1 MFKYEFLR
9 LFVLFLMLLIVNCI
23 MYVWANL
30 RVCITTFKYAW
41 AVEVTNQF
49 TSSACPKPG

>member
-49 TSSACPKPG
+49 TSRACPKPG